1 MRDAALL
8 PIPPVPAQDTSRKRA
23 RDSLPLTA
31 WVELVTKY
39 KNGKYKSTAQFLR
52 TEGINVRKY
61 KDAFCRRLKQHEA
74 GMIVPAAI
82 ADSKRLRKS
91 KFPDVEEKLAEYIRL
106 RRQLMQRDKVGLS
119 FSILQAKAK
128 FFATK
133 LGHAE
138 PFDASPGWIS
148 KVLKRSDLVSVHL
161 QGEAGEYS
169 AEEREEAMAGFKT
182 SISRL
187 MEKYAIT
194 PDRIYNADQTGL
206 FYQKLPN
213 TMYVNK
219 TERATARGTKQM
231 RDKTRVTLMVCT
243 SASGAKV
250 PLHIV
255 GKHKQPACFRLQP
268 DRKPPVYYTHQDK
281 AWYDGPTTVRWIS
294 ELFATHVRK
303 VHGSDVHVILL
314 LDNCPAHKV
323 NLQGV
328 NGKYIHIVFFPPNL
342 TCWHQPADMGIIQS
356 LKTGYKGNLLE
367 TLLQICDDPVLYQ
380 QAITLGAAAKR
391 GQKGLMHASKPHL
404 IDAMLILLKVWNRAD
419 RYCTEDGIKRCWLR
433 ANCLPT
439 AMQSQIQAEV
449 EPGKNRI
456 AQYRLPDNELN
467 ALCSSMLALRASV
480 DRLNDVPPAIDESYS
495 DGRDTAVT
503 QSQLQDMM
511 ELWTS
516 IEDQPEVV
524 NQELEEAIEDLLT
537 IDDSHD
543 TNEDMDLDD
552 DESAATNPS
561 SMPDTASSISA
572 ETDSTSLSSE
582 EMFNF
587 VNLLEKVRKDS
598 TLSKESRYLAYSL
611 ETQLHADR
619 LKRRARQT
627 SLRSYFDTR

>member
-1 MRDAALL
+1 
-8 PIPPVPAQDTSRKRA
+8 
-23 RDSLPLTA
+23 
-31 WVELVTKY
+31 
-39 KNGKYKSTAQFLR
+39 
-52 TEGINVRKY
+52 
-61 KDAFCRRLKQHEA
+61 
-74 GMIVPAAI
+74 
-82 ADSKRLRKS
+82 
-91 KFPDVEEKLAEYIRL
+91 
-106 RRQLMQRDKVGLS
+106 
-119 FSILQAKAK
+119 
-128 FFATK
+128 
-133 LGHAE
+133 
-138 PFDASPGWIS
+138 
-148 KVLKRSDLVSVHL
+148 
-161 QGEAGEYS
+161 
-169 AEEREEAMAGFKT
+169 
-182 SISRL
+182 
-187 MEKYAIT
+187 
-194 PDRIYNADQTGL
+194 
-206 FYQKLPN
+206 
-213 TMYVNK
+213 
-219 TERATARGTKQM
+219 
-231 RDKTRVTLMVCT
+231 
-243 SASGAKV
+243 
-250 PLHIV
+250 
-255 GKHKQPACFRLQP
+255 
-268 DRKPPVYYTHQDK
+268 
-281 AWYDGPTTVRWIS
+281 
-294 ELFATHVRK
+294 
-303 VHGSDVHVILL
+303 
-314 LDNCPAHKV
+314 
-323 NLQGV
+323 
-328 NGKYIHIVFFPPNL
+328 
-342 TCWHQPADMGIIQS
+342 MGIIQS

-419 RYCTEDGIKRCWLR
+419 RYCTKDGIKRCWLR

-611 ETQLHADR
+611 ETQLHSDR